1 MVRAR
6 SNLESVLKAI
16 SYLDEEYLGKLIRR
30 VYRPV
35 VPSPVLKE
43 RLRKRLISKANRV
56 VAVHNIQSTQFY
68 KFIRLRQLRI
78 GE

>member
-6 SNLESVLKAI
+6 SNIESLLKAI

-56 VAVHNIQSTQFY
+56 AVHNIQSTQFY
-68 KFIRLRQLRI
+68 KFIRLRQIRI